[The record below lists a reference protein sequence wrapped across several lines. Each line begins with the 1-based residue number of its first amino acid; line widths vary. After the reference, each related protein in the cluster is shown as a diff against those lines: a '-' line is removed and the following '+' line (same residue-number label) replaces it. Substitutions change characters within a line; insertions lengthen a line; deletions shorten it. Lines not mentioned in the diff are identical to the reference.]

1 MKELLDGLEFCKEN
15 NIYDTHI
22 NIALGINKVALSF
35 REGFNQIKME
45 NEKSNSWS
53 RFKNKERAK
62 EYR

>member
-45 NEKSNSWS
+45 NEASKL
-53 RFKNKERAK
+53 
-62 EYR
+62 